1 MTTRFMG
8 LRFHDFNVIS
18 KVSQVEFAL
27 KAQTRADALMTAAEL
42 LDEPVEN
49 LRVYQPTDW

>member
-1 MTTRFMG
+1 MG

-18 KVSQVEFAL
+18 KVTQVEFAL

-42 LDEPVEN
+42 LNEPVEN